1 MILKKKLTLGIAIT
15 LAITSILTGCGNK
28 NNEST
33 NNGEKKTVLKIWGM
47 GNEGE
52 LLSKMES
59 DFETKYPNIDI
70 EVQALPWDQA
80 HDKLLMA
87 VASGEGP
94 DVVQMGTSW
103 IPEFADA
110 GVLMD
115 FTPYLEKYSNLA
127 QDKYFEG
134 SIEAGT
140 YEDKYVGVPWY
151 VDTRVLYYRTDLL
164 AEVGYPEGPSTW
176 EEMKDASDKL
186 AARGDGMYGV
196 SLDPKDQF
204 FAITYGWQN
213 GAEILNGNTPMFTQP
228 EFVEA
233 VEYINSFFVDGS
245 APILS
250 DLDINQGFKDGIT
263 PMFVSG
269 PWMINTIKENAP
281 EIEGKWAVRTLP
293 AKKTNT
299 SFVGGANFTIF
310 ESSKNKEEALK
321 FIDYMSDV
329 ETQIK
334 WMEISASLPSRTE
347 AWEQDMLKND
357 SMYSVFGEQMENVKP
372 SPVHVKWET
381 LAQEVN
387 ATLEKINVGGADINK
402 ELELLNKKATEI
414 LSE

>member
-1 MILKKKLTLGIAIT
+1 M
-15 LAITSILTGCGNK
+15 
-28 NNEST
+28 
-33 NNGEKKTVLKIWGM
+33 LKIWGM

-115 FTPYLEKYSNLA
+115 FTPYLEKYPNLA

-186 AARGDGMYGV
+186 ASRGDGMYGV

-228 EFVEA
+228 EFIEA